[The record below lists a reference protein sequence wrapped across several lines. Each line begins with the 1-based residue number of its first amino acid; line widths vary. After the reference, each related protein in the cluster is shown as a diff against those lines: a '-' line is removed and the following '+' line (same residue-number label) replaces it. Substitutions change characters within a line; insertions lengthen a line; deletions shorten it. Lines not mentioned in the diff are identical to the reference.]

1 MSAPGQ
7 KARMVGARRVEGID
21 LDQAEQGTFCESLR
35 TNVVNPRGMLMNET
49 ALQNKALA
57 VLLTLVTVAFVWI
70 LLPYYGAIFWAVI
83 LGILFAPLQRNLL
96 IRFNRRRNLAAA
108 TTLMVCLLVAILP
121 VIITSAL
128 LVQEGATLYQ
138 RIESGQLDIAGYVE
152 RGKDMLPAFA
162 QNGLDRMGMGN
173 LDGLRDKITKW
184 ATQGSQVLASQAFSF
199 GQGTFDFL
207 VSFGIM
213 LYLLFFF
220 LREGAELARKV
231 RLAVP
236 LPEHQK
242 RRLQLKFNRVVR
254 ATVKGNVL
262 VAITQ
267 GALGGLIFWVLD
279 IPSALVWAVLMAFLS
294 LLPAVG
300 AGIVWAPVAAY
311 FILTGAIWQGVV
323 LSAFGVLVI
332 GLVDNVLRPILVG
345 RDTRM
350 PDYLIL
356 VSTLGGLAVFGLNGF
371 VIGPLIAALFIS
383 SWAIF
388 AATKPQVQLP
398 S

>member
-1 MSAPGQ
+1 
-7 KARMVGARRVEGID
+7 
-21 LDQAEQGTFCESLR
+21 
-35 TNVVNPRGMLMNET
+35 MNET

-57 VLLTLVTVAFVWI
+57 VLLALVTVAFIWI
-70 LLPYYGAIFWAVI
+70 LLPYYGAVFWAVT
-83 LGILFAPLQRNLL
+83 LGILFAPMQRNLVM
-96 IRFNRRRNLAAA
+96 RFGRRRNLAAG
-108 TTLMVCLLVAILP
+108 TTLLVCLLIAILP
-121 VIITSAL
+121 VIVISAL
-128 LVQEGATLYQ
+128 LVQEGAMLYQ
-138 RIESGQLDIAGYVE
+138 RVESGQLDLAGYLE

-162 QNGLDRMGMGN
+162 QNGLDSMGMGN
-173 LDGLRDKITKW
+173 LDGLRDKIASW
-184 ATQGSQVLASQAFSF
+184 AMQGSQFFATQAFSF
-199 GQGTFDFL
+199 GQGTFDFV

-220 LREGAELARKV
+220 LREGPETARKV

-242 RRLQLKFNRVVR
+242 RRLQLKFSRVVR
-254 ATVKGNVL
+254 ATVKGNL
-262 VAITQ
+262 VVALTQ
-267 GALGGLIFWVLD
+267 GALGGFIFWVLD

-300 AGIVWAPVAAY
+300 AGIVWGPVALY
-311 FILTGAIWQGVV
+311 FLTTGAIWKGVV
-323 LSAFGVLVI
+323 LTAFGVLVI

-345 RDTRM
+345 KDTRM

-383 SWAIF
+383 SWAIL
-388 AATKPQVQLP
+388 AESKPQVQLP

>member
-1 MSAPGQ
+1 
-7 KARMVGARRVEGID
+7 
-21 LDQAEQGTFCESLR
+21 
-35 TNVVNPRGMLMNET
+35 MNQT

-57 VLLTLVTVAFVWI
+57 VLLALVTIAFIWI

-83 LGILFAPLQRNLL
+83 LGILFAPLQRHLL
-96 IRFNRRRNLAAA
+96 LRFGRRRNLAAA
-108 TTLMVCLLVAILP
+108 ATLLVCLLVAILP

-128 LVQEGATLYQ
+128 LVQEGAALYQ
-138 RIESGQLDIAGYVE
+138 RIEHGELDIAGYVE

-162 QNGLDRMGMGN
+162 QQGLDSMGN
-173 LDGLRDKITKW
+173 LDGLRDKISKW
-184 ATQGSQVLASQAFSF
+184 ATQGSQVLASQAFNF
-199 GQGTFDFL
+199 GQGTFEFL
-207 VSFGIM
+207 ISFGIM
-213 LYLLFFF
+213 MYLLFFF
-220 LREGAELARKV
+220 LREGAEVARQV

-267 GALGGLIFWVLD
+267 GALGGFIFWVLD

-311 FILTGAIWQGVV
+311 FLLTGAILSGVI
-323 LSAFGVLVI
+323 LTAFGVLVI
-332 GLVDNVLRPILVG
+332 GLVDNLLRPILVG
-345 RDTRM
+345 KDTRM

-371 VIGPLIAALFIS
+371 VIGPLIAALFVS

-388 AATKPQVQLP
+388 AATTPRVQLP
-398 S
+398 E